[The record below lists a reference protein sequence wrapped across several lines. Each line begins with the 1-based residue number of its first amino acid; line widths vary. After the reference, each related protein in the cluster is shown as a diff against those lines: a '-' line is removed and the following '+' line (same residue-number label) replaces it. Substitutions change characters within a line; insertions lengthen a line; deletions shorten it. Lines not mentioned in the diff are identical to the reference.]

1 MTFLN
6 FKKHPS
12 NNLVQVLRLWIR
24 IYLKICCRAAEY
36 NRLAIFYGL
45 SGHFKSDF
53 LNLQIKKLRLE
64 SHVKSFANFSCQLID
79 SDSSLGVFYY
89 PFFNVR

>member
-53 LNLQIKKLRLE
+53 FEPADKK
-64 SHVKSFANFSCQLID
+64 N
-79 SDSSLGVFYY
+79 
-89 PFFNVR
+89 